1 MAKQVRTTIQDK
13 GGNTLQSQAGQANQP
28 ENEAKLPAE
37 QQGAGERTHDRPMF
51 VPRVD
56 IYETETGLVVAADLP
71 GVKPGGLE
79 VTLEKR
85 VLSIY
90 GRVDEEAPEGYS
102 PVYREY
108 EVGDFERQFTLSGD
122 FDVNGIEA
130 EMKDGV
136 LHLAI
141 PRAPEPAAKRI
152 EVRASS

>member
-1 MAKQVRTTIQDK
+1 MARQESTKAQDK
-13 GGNTLQSQAGQANQP
+13 DANKQQSQAVQADQP
-28 ENEAKLPAE
+28 ENEAKLPA

-51 VPRVD
+51 LPRVD

-71 GVKPGGLE
+71 GVRPDGLE

-90 GRVDEEAPEGYS
+90 GRVDEEVPEGYS
-102 PVYREY
+102 LVYREY

-122 FDVNGIEA
+122 FNINGIEA
-130 EMKDGV
+130 NLKDGM

-141 PRAPEPAAKRI
+141 PRAPEPEAKRI
-152 EVRASS
+152 QIRSPS

>member
-1 MAKQVRTTIQDK
+1 VAKQVRTTFQEK
-13 GGNTLQSQAGQANQP
+13 GGSKLQPEAVQADQP

-37 QQGAGERTHDRPMF
+37 PGAGERTHDRPIF

-56 IYETETGLVVAADLP
+56 IYETETGLVVGADLP
-71 GVKPGGLE
+71 GVKSGGLE

-102 PVYREY
+102 PVYLEY

-122 FDVNGIEA
+122 FDINFLEAGI
-130 EMKDGV
+130 KDGV
-136 LHLAI
+136 LHIAI
-141 PRAPEPAAKRI
+141 PRSPEPAAKRI

>member
-1 MAKQVRTTIQDK
+1 MAKQVRTTVQDK
-13 GGNTLQSQAGQANQP
+13 GGSKRQSQAVQANQP

-37 QQGAGERTHDRPMF
+37 PGAGERTHDRPMF

-122 FDVNGIEA
+122 FDINGIEA

-141 PRAPEPAAKRI
+141 PRSPEPAAKRI
-152 EVRASS
+152 EVRAPS

>member
-1 MAKQVRTTIQDK
+1 MARQERTRAQDK
-13 GGNTLQSQAGQANQP
+13 DPKKQPSQAAQANQP

-37 QQGAGERTHDRPMF
+37 QGAGERIHDRPVF
-51 VPRVD
+51 LPRVD

-71 GVKPGGLE
+71 GVRPDGLE

-90 GRVDEEAPEGYS
+90 GRVDEEVPEGYS
-102 PVYREY
+102 LVYREY

-122 FDVNGIEA
+122 FNINGVEA
-130 EMKDGV
+130 DLKDGI

-141 PRAPEPAAKRI
+141 PRAPEPEAKRI
-152 EVRASS
+152 EVRTSS

>member
-1 MAKQVRTTIQDK
+1 MAKQVRTQAQEK
-13 GGNTLQSQAGQANQP
+13 GGNKLQSGSVQANQP

-37 QQGAGERTHDRPMF
+37 QGAGERTHDRPMF

-71 GVKPGGLE
+71 GVKPSGLE